1 MKNRYIFTILSVLLC
16 YVSIGCQ
23 SQSDYIY
30 SVKGETEEVT
40 SAPREDEPSRK
51 EKEKRWKEG
60 YAYVTK
66 VIDGDTFWVDNGTES
81 FKVRF
86 IGIDAPETRNSRWKK
101 KGYYASESKKFVQT
115 HTEHQWVRL
124 EFDIQSMDKYK
135 RRLAYIYLEDGTFLN
150 ASLVEQGYAVVDTY
164 PPNVKYVEQFIDLQ
178 KQARE
183 TKQGLWGELP
193 E

>member
-1 MKNRYIFTILSVLLC
+1 MKNRYIFTVLSVLLC
-16 YVSIGCQ
+16 YISTACQ
-23 SQSDYIY
+23 SQSDYVY
-30 SVKGETEEVT
+30 SVKGETEAVT
-40 SAPREDEPSRK
+40 STPREEEPSRK
-51 EKEKRWKEG
+51 EKEKRWKKG
-60 YAYVTK
+60 FAYVTK

-101 KGYYASESKKFVQT
+101 KGYYAFESKEYVRSK
-115 HTEHQWVRL
+115 TEHQWVRL
-124 EFDIQSMDKYK
+124 KFDVQTMDRYK

-178 KQARE
+178 KQARNA
-183 TKQGLWGELP
+183 KQGLWGKVP
-193 E
+193 K

>member
-16 YVSIGCQ
+16 YVSIACQ

-40 SAPREDEPSRK
+40 NTPREDEPSRK

-60 YAYVTK
+60 FAYVTK

-101 KGYYASESKKFVQT
+101 KGYYASESKQYVRSK
-115 HTEHQWVRL
+115 TEHQWVRL
-124 EFDIQSMDKYK
+124 EFDVQAMDRYK

-164 PPNVKYVEQFIDLQ
+164 PPNVKYVEQLIDLQ

>member
-1 MKNRYIFTILSVLLC
+1 MKDRYIFTILSVLLC
-16 YVSIGCQ
+16 YVSIACQ

-30 SVKGETEEVT
+30 SLKGETEEVT
-40 SAPREDEPSRK
+40 STPREDEPSRK

-86 IGIDAPETRNSRWKK
+86 IGIDAPETRNSRWKE
-101 KGYYASESKKFVQT
+101 KGYYAQEAKEYVKSK
-115 HTEHQWVRL
+115 TEHQWVRL
-124 EFDIQSMDKYK
+124 EFDVQPTDKYK